1 MQGPSMMMNPFLW
14 LILTIIDIYFWII
27 LATVILSWLVAF
39 NIVNRT
45 NPTVRQIGY
54 GLQRLTEP
62 LLGPIRR
69 LLPDLGGIDISPVIL
84 LLVLQVVRYFV
95 AYYGMRLL

>member
-1 MQGPSMMMNPFLW
+1 MIMNPILW

-39 NIVNRT
+39 NVVNRS
-45 NPTVRQIGY
+45 NPYVRQIGY
-54 GLQRLTEP
+54 ALERLTEP

-69 LLPDLGGIDISPVIL
+69 RLPNLGGIDISPIVL
-84 LLVLQVVRYFV
+84 LIGLQFLRMLIVWAFYNIGL
-95 AYYGMRLL
+95 A